1 MKQKPSKIEKI
12 ICEIAQNL
20 TVNKLIEEFNR
31 LAPDSVFKSSV
42 ETLSVSYQSYF
53 TYYMLSEYEAYLHV
67 NEPWKTTGRDE
78 ITVEHIL
85 PQTIKEENSYGQYW
99 ISRFGDKDNCKVFES
114 RLGNLTLLGNG
125 GQAKAGNKDFIS
137 KKEVYKEYTDM
148 FSTKELLDYNEWN
161 EDKLKERQ
169 TKMANA
175 YIHIFSLDLN
185 KI

>member
-1 MKQKPSKIEKI
+1 M
-12 ICEIAQNL
+12 
-20 TVNKLIEEFNR
+20 
-31 LAPDSVFKSSV
+31 APDSVFKSSV

-114 RLGNLTLLGNG
+114 RLGNLTLLGND

>member
-31 LAPDSVFKSSV
+31 LASDSVFKSSV

-114 RLGNLTLLGNG
+114 RLGNLTLLGND